1 MLLHSLSTRLSDREL
16 TELKFLCRNRVSK
29 RKLELMESGLDLFN
43 VLLEQNDLDA
53 ERTDLLRQLLTS
65 LRRQDLLQCLD
76 SFEVEAT
83 AGASLRETDLRTA
96 FDIICDNV
104 GRDWKRLARQLNIS
118 DTKIDAIE
126 ERYPRNLPE
135 RVRESLRIWGNLQKE
150 NATVA
155 RLVQVLRD
163 CRMNLVADLVEEEQ
177 QARESQNESKSMSSM
192 AWESEAS
199 SSQ

>member
-1 MLLHSLSTRLSDREL
+1 M
-16 TELKFLCRNRVSK
+16 
-29 RKLELMESGLDLFN
+29 
-43 VLLEQNDLDA
+43 
-53 ERTDLLRQLLTS
+53 
-65 LRRQDLLQCLD
+65 
-76 SFEVEAT
+76 
-83 AGASLRETDLRTA
+83 
-96 FDIICDNV
+96 

>member
-1 MLLHSLSTRLSDREL
+1 MDPFLVLLHSLSTRLSDREL

-83 AGASLRETDLRTA
+83 AGASLRETGA
-96 FDIICDNV
+96 CV
-104 GRDWKRLARQLNIS
+104 GAKEAKPVRPA
-118 DTKIDAIE
+118 A
-126 ERYPRNLPE
+126 
-135 RVRESLRIWGNLQKE
+135 VRETPPG
-150 NATVA
+150 A
-155 RLVQVLRD
+155 
-163 CRMNLVADLVEEEQ
+163 
-177 QARESQNESKSMSSM
+177 
-192 AWESEAS
+192 
-199 SSQ
+199 